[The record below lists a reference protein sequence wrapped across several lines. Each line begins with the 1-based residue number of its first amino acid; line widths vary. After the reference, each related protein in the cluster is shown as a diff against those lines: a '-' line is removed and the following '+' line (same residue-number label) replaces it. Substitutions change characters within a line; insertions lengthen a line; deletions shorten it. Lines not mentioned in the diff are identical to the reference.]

1 MDAWLR
7 LWFNQAMQK
16 IEAIELLGGT
26 MARAARAIGVSH
38 QSVRKWPDPLPNR
51 IRDRVHAVLYR
62 KLIAEQAA
70 SQPEKKA

>member
-7 LWFNQAMQK
+7 MWFNLSMQK

-26 MARAARAIGVSH
+26 MAHAARAIGVSH

-70 SQPEKKA
+70 RRTKKKA